1 MTVNKEPTS
10 SAAPSL
16 QPAQRKRAANIRD
29 VAKAA
34 GVSHQTVSRVI
45 NGHPSLREST
55 RQRVLDAMEALQFRP
70 NRAARS
76 LVTSRSGMIGVL
88 VTNGTYYGPASTQA
102 AIESAAASAG
112 YLVDTATL
120 TSLDEAAFREA
131 LERLVDHAVEGLI
144 VLAPQ
149 EATLRQLGHLP
160 VKLPMVTVHSTSPAD
175 DHGLSVDQVAGARL
189 ATRHLLELGHRTVAH
204 VAGPAGWVES
214 KERIRG
220 FRTEM
225 AKWGLDASRIVTGDW
240 TSDSG
245 FRIGQELVAE
255 DPPTAIFSSNDQ
267 MALGL
272 MHACRE
278 QGIRVPEDISI
289 VGFDDMPDAAHFA
302 PPLTT
307 VRQDFPELGRRCVAH
322 LLAQLDVPVEE
333 APRTVVPELVV
344 RQSTGSRGRT
354 PRESAP

>member
-1 MTVNKEPTS
+1 MTVNKESTPS
-10 SAAPSL
+10 SSPHPK
-16 QPAQRKRAANIRD
+16 PAVRARSANIRD

-45 NGHPSLREST
+45 NGHPSLREGT

-88 VTNGTYYGPASTQA
+88 VTNGAYFGPASTQA

-112 YLVDTATL
+112 YLIDTATL
-120 TSLDEAAFREA
+120 TSLNENAFKEA

-149 EATLRQLGHLP
+149 EATLRQLAHLP
-160 VKLPMVTVHSTSPAD
+160 VRLPMVTVHSTSPAD

-189 ATRHLLELGHRTVAH
+189 ATRHLLELGHRRVAH
-204 VAGPAGWVES
+204 IAGPEGWVES

-220 FRTEM
+220 FRIEM
-225 AKWGLDASRIVTGDW
+225 ANWGLDASRIVAGDW

-245 FRIGQELVAE
+245 FRIGE
-255 DPPTAIFSSNDQ
+255 DLLAKNPPTAVFSSNDQ

-272 MHACRE
+272 IHACRDS
-278 QGIRVPEDISI
+278 GFRVPEDVSV
-289 VGFDDMPDAAHFA
+289 VGFDDVPDAAHYA

-307 VRQDFPELGRRCVAH
+307 VRQDFAELGRRCVAH
-322 LLAQLDVPVEE
+322 LLTQLGVPVQD
-333 APRTVVPELVV
+333 PSRTVVPELIV
-344 RQSTGSRGRT
+344 RRSAAA
-354 PRESAP
+354 PR

>member
-1 MTVNKEPTS
+1 MTVNSEPAS
-10 SAAPSL
+10 SAA
-16 QPAQRKRAANIRD
+16 QHPAPRSRSANIRD

-88 VTNGTYYGPASTQA
+88 VTNGTYFGPSSTRA
-102 AIESAAASAG
+102 AIEAAAAGAG

-120 TSLDEAAFREA
+120 TSLDEAAFKEA
-131 LERLVDHAVEGLI
+131 IGRLVDHAVEGLI
-144 VLAPQ
+144 ILAPQ
-149 EATLRQLGHLP
+149 EATLRQLGHLS
-160 VKLPMVTVHSTSPAD
+160 VRLPMVTVHSTSAAD

-189 ATRHLLELGHRTVAH
+189 ATRHLLELGHRNVVH
-204 VAGPAGWVES
+204 IAGPDGWVES
-214 KERIRG
+214 RERIRG

-225 AKWGLDASRIVTGDW
+225 AHWGLDGSHVVTGDW

-245 FRIGQELVAE
+245 FRIGQELLGE
-255 DPPTAIFSSNDQ
+255 NQPTAVFSSNDQ

-272 MHACRE
+272 IHACRDR
-278 QGIRVPEDISI
+278 GLRVPDDVSVI
-289 VGFDDMPDAAHFA
+289 GFDDMPDAAHFA

-322 LLAQLDVPVEE
+322 LLTQLGGPVQN
-333 APRTVVPELVV
+333 PSRTVVPELIV
-344 RQSTGSRGRT
+344 RR
-354 PRESAP
+354 SAAAPK

>member
-1 MTVNKEPTS
+1 VTVNSGPASS
-10 SAAPSL
+10 SALPPAPRNRS
-16 QPAQRKRAANIRD
+16 ANIRD
-29 VAKAA
+29 VARAA

-45 NGHPSLREST
+45 NGHPSLRAST
-55 RQRVLDAMEALQFRP
+55 RQRVLDAMEELQFRP

-88 VTNGTYYGPASTQA
+88 VTDGTYFGPASTRA
-102 AIESAAASAG
+102 AIESAAAGAG

-120 TSLDEAAFREA
+120 TSLDEAAFKEA

-144 VLAPQ
+144 ILAPQ
-149 EATLRQLGHLP
+149 EATLRQLGHLS
-160 VKLPMVTVHSTSPAD
+160 VTLPMVTVHSTSSAD

-189 ATRHLLELGHRTVAH
+189 ATRHLLQLGHRNIAH
-204 VAGPAGWVES
+204 VAGPDGWVES
-214 KERIRG
+214 KERVRG
-220 FRTEM
+220 FRIEM
-225 AKWGLDASRIVTGDW
+225 TNWGLDASRIVTGDW

-245 FRIGQELVAE
+245 FCMGRELLAV
-255 DPPTAIFSSNDQ
+255 DPPTAVFSSNDQ
-267 MALGL
+267 MALGF

-278 QGIRVPEDISI
+278 RGMRVPEDISI

-322 LLAQLDVPVEE
+322 LLAQLDVPVEN
-333 APRTVVPELVV
+333 APRTVVPELIV
-344 RQSTGSRGRT
+344 RRSAAG
-354 PRESAP
+354 PR

>member
-1 MTVNKEPTS
+1 MS
-10 SAAPSL
+10 SSPHPKPAA
-16 QPAQRKRAANIRD
+16 RARSANIRD
-29 VAKAA
+29 VAKVA

-45 NGHPSLREST
+45 NGHPSLREGT

-88 VTNGTYYGPASTQA
+88 VTNGAYFGPASTQA

-112 YLVDTATL
+112 YLIDTATL
-120 TSLDEAAFREA
+120 TSLDEKAFKEA

-144 VLAPQ
+144 ILAPQ
-149 EATLRQLGHLP
+149 EATLRQLAHLP
-160 VKLPMVTVHSTSPAD
+160 VQLPLVTVHSTSPAD

-189 ATRHLLELGHRTVAH
+189 ATRHLLELGHRSIAH
-204 VAGPAGWVES
+204 IAGPDGWVES

-225 AKWGLDASRIVTGDW
+225 ANWGLDASRIVTGDW

-245 FRIGQELVAE
+245 FRIGQDLVAE
-255 DPPTAIFSSNDQ
+255 NPPTAVFSSNDQ

-272 MHACRE
+272 IHACRE
-278 QGIRVPEDISI
+278 RRLRVPEDISV
-289 VGFDDMPDAAHFA
+289 VGFDDVPDAAHYA

-307 VRQDFPELGRRCVAH
+307 VRQDFAELGRRCVAH
-322 LLAQLDVPVEE
+322 LLTQLGVPVQN
-333 APRTVVPELVV
+333 PSRTVVPELIV
-344 RQSTGSRGRT
+344 RR
-354 PRESAP
+354 SAAAPDGPPS

>member
-1 MTVNKEPTS
+1 MTVNSGPASS
-10 SAAPSL
+10 SALPPAP
-16 QPAQRKRAANIRD
+16 RNRAANIRD
-29 VAKAA
+29 VAKVA

-88 VTNGTYYGPASTQA
+88 VTNGTYFGPASTQA

-120 TSLDEAAFREA
+120 TSLDEAAFKEA
-131 LERLVDHAVEGLI
+131 LERLIDHAVEGLI
-144 VLAPQ
+144 ILAPQ
-149 EATLRQLGHLP
+149 ETTLRQLEHLS
-160 VKLPMVTVHSTSPAD
+160 VKLPMVTVHSTSAAD

-189 ATRHLLELGHRTVAH
+189 ATRHLLELGHRNIAH
-204 VAGPAGWVES
+204 VAGPDGWVET

-220 FRTEM
+220 FQTEM
-225 AKWGLDASRIVTGDW
+225 ASWGLDAARIVTGDW

-245 FRIGQELVAE
+245 FRLGQDLFADE
-255 DPPTAIFSSNDQ
+255 PPTAVFSSNDQ

-272 MHACRE
+272 IHACRDR
-278 QGIRVPEDISI
+278 GLRVPEDVSI
-289 VGFDDMPDAAHFA
+289 IGFDDVPDARHFA

-307 VRQDFPELGRRCVAH
+307 VRQDFAELGRRCVAH
-322 LLAQLDVPVEE
+322 LLTQLGVPVQNP
-333 APRTVVPELVV
+333 PRTVVPELIV
-344 RQSTGSRGRT
+344 RR
-354 PRESAP
+354 SAAALV

>member
-1 MTVNKEPTS
+1 MTVNSEPTPS
-10 SAAPSL
+10 SAG
-16 QPAQRKRAANIRD
+16 QPPARSRSANIRD

-88 VTNGTYYGPASTQA
+88 VTDGTYFGPASTRA
-102 AIESAAASAG
+102 AIESAASSAG

-120 TSLDEAAFREA
+120 TSLEETAFKEA
-131 LERLVDHAVEGLI
+131 LGRLVDHAVEGLI

-149 EATLRQLGHLP
+149 EATLRQLAHLP
-160 VKLPMVTVHSTSPAD
+160 VKLPMVTVHSTSAAD

-189 ATRHLLELGHRTVAH
+189 ATRHLLELGHRSIAH
-204 VAGPAGWVES
+204 VAGPDGWVES

-225 AKWGLDASRIVTGDW
+225 AGWGLDSSWIVAGDW

-245 FRIGQELVAE
+245 FRIGRELLAA
-255 DPPTAIFSSNDQ
+255 DPPTAVFSSNDQ
-267 MALGL
+267 MALGVT
-272 MHACRE
+272 HACSDR
-278 QGIRVPEDISI
+278 GLRVPEDISI
-289 VGFDDMPDAAHFA
+289 VGFDDVPDARHFA

-307 VRQDFPELGRRCVAH
+307 VRQDFAELGRRCVAH
-322 LLAQLDVPVEE
+322 LLTQLGVPAQN
-333 APRTVVPELVV
+333 APRTVVPELIV
-344 RQSTGSRGRT
+344 RRSTA
-354 PRESAP
+354 APS

>member
-1 MTVNKEPTS
+1 M
-10 SAAPSL
+10 A
-16 QPAQRKRAANIRD
+16 R
-29 VAKAA
+29 AA

-88 VTNGTYYGPASTQA
+88 VTNGAYFGPASTQA
-102 AIESAAASAG
+102 AIESAAAGAG

-120 TSLDEAAFREA
+120 TSLDEPAFREA

-144 VLAPQ
+144 ILAPQ
-149 EATLRQLGHLP
+149 EATLRQLAHLS
-160 VKLPMVTVHSTSPAD
+160 VNLPMVTVHSTSPAD

-189 ATRHLLELGHRTVAH
+189 ATRHLLDLGHRRLLH
-204 VAGPAGWVES
+204 VAGPDGWVES
-214 KERIRG
+214 RERIRG

-225 AKWGLDASRIVTGDW
+225 ADWGLDAARILTGDW

-245 FRIGQELVAE
+245 FRLGQELLSD

-278 QGIRVPEDISI
+278 HGLRVPEDISI

-322 LLAQLDVPVEE
+322 LLAQLGVHGEH
-333 APRTVVPELVV
+333 APRTVVPELIV
-344 RQSTGSRGRT
+344 RRSTAQLQPPSR
-354 PRESAP
+354 A